1 MDYLLLAISCFSNSA
16 KSIFGKVGT
25 KYLNRSHNIYAFNFY
40 SFVIAF
46 LIALPFAV
54 SGVASAHFATYLM
67 AVFFGLTMVFG
78 QIFLIKAMNA
88 GDVSV
93 SMLFYSCGFL
103 IPTFVSTFVYNEPLS
118 VLQIIGVVLIV
129 ASFIISAEK
138 TGKGSVKWFIFAIVS
153 FLFNGC
159 ISLSQKIFRMS
170 DFGSEQSVFAA
181 VAFLIGAVAAFVIMP
196 KTKALPTKGF
206 ALTGVGSGIMLG
218 VVNVINVHV
227 SGVLP
232 GIIVFPTVNGGSII
246 VSAILARILLGEKIS
261 LRKKIG
267 IAVGVA
273 AICLIAL

>member
-1 MDYLLLAISCFSNSA
+1 
-16 KSIFGKVGT
+16 
-25 KYLNRSHNIYAFNFY
+25 
-40 SFVIAF
+40 
-46 LIALPFAV
+46 
-54 SGVASAHFATYLM
+54 
-67 AVFFGLTMVFG
+67 
-78 QIFLIKAMNA
+78 
-88 GDVSV
+88 
-93 SMLFYSCGFL
+93 
-103 IPTFVSTFVYNEPLS
+103 
-118 VLQIIGVVLIV
+118 
-129 ASFIISAEK
+129 
-138 TGKGSVKWFIFAIVS
+138 
-153 FLFNGC
+153 
-159 ISLSQKIFRMS
+159 MS

-246 VSAILARILLGEKIS
+246 VSAILARIFLGEKIS